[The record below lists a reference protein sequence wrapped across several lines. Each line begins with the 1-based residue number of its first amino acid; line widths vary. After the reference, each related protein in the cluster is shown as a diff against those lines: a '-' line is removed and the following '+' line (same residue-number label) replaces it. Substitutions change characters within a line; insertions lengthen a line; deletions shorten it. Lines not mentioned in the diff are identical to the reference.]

1 MKRSLLIAA
10 AATLG
15 ASAAMAQ
22 STVNVYGRLNVT
34 LERQKAGSVKD
45 NVVANNSSRIGF
57 RGTEDLGGGLKA
69 FFLIEHGFDPTT
81 GQANASFWGRES
93 NVGLMGNFGKVR
105 LGNMGP
111 TAAYFTTA
119 DYISMHNHDT
129 GSSSDAFYLYPG
141 RGTNAVSYTTP
152 NFGGGTVEVQVA
164 EGDATTKRTIVVAGN
179 WVGGPLHIGATYLR
193 GPVFFPVGAGGVVAP
208 DSKEFGI
215 RAMYE
220 LGPVNLGAYYIRND
234 AENIP
239 LLGDVKRDSLRFA
252 AMYTLGAS
260 EFHANVGKAGKLKA
274 DVGGSLA
281 STDAMQYTLGYNYN
295 LSKRTKVYGFY
306 TRVNN
311 KANASYMSG
320 LVGGNND
327 FSSLAAGI
335 RHNF

>member
-34 LERQKAGSVKD
+34 LERQKAGSAKD

-111 TAAYFTTA
+111 TAAYFTVP

-141 RGTNAVSYTTP
+141 SGTNAVSYTTP
-152 NFGGGTVEVQVA
+152 NFGGATVEAQVA
-164 EGDATTKRTIVVAGN
+164 EATGGFKRTYVVAAN

-193 GPVFFPVGAGGVVAP
+193 GPTSFFGTVGAPTGDG
-208 DSKEFGI
+208 KEFGV
-215 RAMYE
+215 RALYE
-220 LGPVNLGAYYIRND
+220 LGPVTLGAYYVRNQLD
-234 AENIP
+234 V
-239 LLGDVKRDSLRFA
+239 LGTGADLKRNSYRA
-252 AMYTLGAS
+252 SAMYTLGAT
-260 EFHANVGKAGKLKA
+260 EIHANVGRAARVSGLA
-274 DVGGSLA
+274 VGDTA
-281 STDAMQYTLGYNYN
+281 ATQYTVGANYN
-295 LSKRTKVYGFY
+295 LSKRTKLYGFY
-306 TRVNN
+306 TRVSNQ
-311 KANASYMSG
+311 ANATYNTG
-320 LVGGNND
+320 ITGGNND